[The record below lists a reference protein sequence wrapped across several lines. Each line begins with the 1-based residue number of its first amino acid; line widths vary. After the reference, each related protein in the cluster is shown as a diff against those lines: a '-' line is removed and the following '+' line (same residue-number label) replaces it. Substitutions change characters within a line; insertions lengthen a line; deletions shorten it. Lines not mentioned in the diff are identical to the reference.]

1 MQATS
6 RWRAQISTATEVQN
20 DGSTEATMARTNRT
34 RPDRIR
40 AAAGAART
48 RGNYEYRNAGEDD
61 KQHFCERCIEY
72 RHCNRPLGVR
82 TGLVSG
88 IAQKS
93 KQIHPHPAG
102 TLSSG

>member
-1 MQATS
+1 MTDLLMLLWQEQTGQDLTEYALLLALP
-6 RWRAQISTATEVQN
+6 RA
-20 DGSTEATMARTNRT
+20 
-34 RPDRIR
+34 
-40 AAAGAART
+40 
-48 RGNYEYRNAGEDD
+48 RGNYEYRNASEHDQ
-61 KQHFCERCIEY
+61 QHICERCVEY
-72 RHCNRPLGVR
+72 HHCDRSLGVR